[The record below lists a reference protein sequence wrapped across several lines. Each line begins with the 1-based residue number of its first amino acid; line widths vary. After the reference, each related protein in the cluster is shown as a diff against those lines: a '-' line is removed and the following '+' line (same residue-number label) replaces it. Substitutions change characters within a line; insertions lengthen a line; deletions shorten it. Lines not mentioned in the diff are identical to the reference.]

1 LPEQEKEEA
10 LMTVQE
16 VATKLGY
23 STSMVHKLVTQNK
36 IPHVVMP
43 DPAGVRV
50 RRIIRF
56 KQSDI
61 DTFIQERKA
70 EKIEKEN

>member
-1 LPEQEKEEA
+1 
-10 LMTVQE
+10 MTVQE

-56 KQSDI
+56 RPSDVEQ
-61 DTFIQERKA
+61 FIKERKA
-70 EKIEKEN
+70 LKQENN